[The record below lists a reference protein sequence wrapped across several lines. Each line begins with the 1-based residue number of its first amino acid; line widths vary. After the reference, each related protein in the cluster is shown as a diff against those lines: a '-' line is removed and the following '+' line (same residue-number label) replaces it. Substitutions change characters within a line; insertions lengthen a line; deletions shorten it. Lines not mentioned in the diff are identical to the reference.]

1 MFLPFFTNWLI
12 QWRIPRFPSALK
24 HHLHLLLLILPSVSL
39 HWRKHSSPI
48 WVKLLHRCSGF
59 NSCPLSQELQT
70 TDHLY
75 SAVSSIS
82 FFWFLYISIYTC
94 LRPSHHK
101 NLSSIPPPT
110 TTSFLLSVAQL
121 LRFFSKLF
129 VVFFFLLIHSST
141 HRNWPLYRNYTMS
154 KASMQLIPMDITQP
168 SIYLTLL
175 DTDCNSPWHQLSRIS
190 LNTLASMTASFR
202 AALLKSIISPL
213 ILYSLPS

>member
-1 MFLPFFTNWLI
+1 MINVPLFIILMWNVLYSLVKLCSSPSSRTGSYSEGFLDSHLPSNTTCICSYSFFRLFHYTEG
-12 QWRIPRFPSALK
+12 S
-24 HHLHLLLLILPSVSL
+24 ILP
-39 HWRKHSSPI
+39 PI

-94 LRPSHHK
+94 LRPFHHK
-101 NLSSIPPPT
+101 SLSSIPPPT

-141 HRNWPLYRNYTMS
+141 HRNLATLQKLHYVKGFHAANSNGHYST
-154 KASMQLIPMDITQP
+154 LN
-168 SIYLTLL
+168 LL
-175 DTDCNSPWHQLSRIS
+175 DTTWHWLQ
-190 LNTLASMTASFR
+190 
-202 AALLKSIISPL
+202 
-213 ILYSLPS
+213 